1 MLHIA
6 VCDDDIK
13 MFGEVKQILTD
24 YCKAKKLAFKISA
37 YCDGTDLLASEES
50 FSVIFLD
57 IEMQQSNGIEVAQ
70 KIRRMDM
77 NVPIVYITSYIDY
90 WRRAYKV
97 HAFDFITKP
106 FKPEDL
112 YKVMKDYL
120 AALDDASE
128 ETITLPTDDGVVCFK
143 MNDIYYFMF
152 EAKKKV
158 YVYTVDGKVLVREN
172 LTDIYN
178 KLNKDKFYQTRRDCV
193 LNPKY
198 VQKIQNDFVIIMKN
212 GDMLPLAQK
221 KKDDFIGKLSDVF
234 VEKLKKKGKIV

>member
-1 MLHIA
+1 MLRIA

-13 MFGEVKQILTD
+13 TLEEIKYILID
-24 YCKAKKLAFKISA
+24 YCKAKKLAVKILA
-37 YCDGTDLLASEES
+37 YCDGADLLASEEK
-50 FSVIFLD
+50 FDIIFLD
-57 IEMQQSNGIEVAQ
+57 IEMQYSNGIEVAQ
-70 KIRRMDM
+70 QIRHMDM

-97 HAFDFITKP
+97 HAFDYITKP
-106 FKPEDL
+106 FKAEEL

-120 AALDDASE
+120 TALNDSSE

-143 MNDIYYFMF
+143 MNEIYYFMF

-158 YVYTVDGKVLVREN
+158 YVHTADQQVLVREN

-178 KLNKDKFYQTRRDCV
+178 RLNKDRFYQTRRDCV
-193 LNPKY
+193 LNLKY
-198 VQKIQNDFVIIMKN
+198 VQKIQNEFVIIMKN

-221 KKDDFIGKLSDVF
+221 KRDEFIKKLSSELVSI
-234 VEKLKKKGKIV
+234 LKVRTI

>member
-13 MFGEVKQILTD
+13 MLGEVKQILTD
-24 YCKAKKLAFKISA
+24 YCKAKKLSFKISA
-37 YCDGTDLLASEES
+37 YCDGTDLLATEES
-50 FSVIFLD
+50 FSIIFLD
-57 IEMQQSNGIEVAQ
+57 IEMQHSNGIEVAQ

-97 HAFDFITKP
+97 HAFDFIVKP
-106 FKPEDL
+106 FKTEDL

-128 ETITLPTDDGVVCFK
+128 KTITLPTDDGVVCFK
-143 MNDIYYFMF
+143 MNDIYYFTF

-158 YVYTVDGKVLVREN
+158 YVHTVDGRVLVREN
-172 LTDIYN
+172 LTEIYN
-178 KLNKDKFYQTRRDCV
+178 MLNKDRFYQARRECI
-193 LNPKY
+193 LNLKY
-198 VQKIQNDFVIIMKN
+198 VQKIRNKFVIIMKN

-221 KKDDFIGKLSDVF
+221 KKDEFVRKLSNVF
-234 VEKLKKKGKIV
+234 VETLKGKIYE